1 MTKSSSDKQRN
12 WRIFKQLGLLF
23 IVVSLASACYEK
35 QEGCLDIAA
44 TNFEVEADRE
54 CDDCC
59 SYPSLQ
65 VTFAH
70 RVRSVQQDTFFNLNL
85 GDSLYTLNGIDF
97 FRFSD
102 IRFYISDFQLI
113 QADGTALTTSDQI
126 ELTLFENGDTLTQ
139 NTTDDFALVSRT
151 NLSPTTIGTIRP
163 EGNFSGIRFKI
174 GVTSPANHADPTA
187 FPNIHPLAEENDLH
201 WSIDSGYVFNRIA
214 LFRDTV
220 ASDTIPTVLEIG
232 TDELLRTVE
241 LDYPFPLKIGFNATV
256 ALQIDYLTWF
266 QGVDIRNDSEAA
278 MIEKIVGNIT
288 DSFTVLD
295 VSSD

>member
-1 MTKSSSDKQRN
+1 MRN
-12 WRIFKQLGLLF
+12 LWLF
-23 IVVSLASACYEK
+23 FAFVGCTFGCYEK

-54 CDDCC
+54 CDECC

-97 FRFSD
+97 FRFD
-102 IRFYISDFQLI
+102 NIRFYISDFQLI

-126 ELTLFENGDTLTQ
+126 ELTLFDNGDTLAQ
-139 NTTDDFALVSRT
+139 NVTDDFALVTRT
-151 NLSPTTIGTIRP
+151 NVSPITIGTIRP
-163 EGNFSGIRFKI
+163 EGDFSGIRFNV
-174 GVTSPANHADPTA
+174 GVTTPANHADPTA
-187 FPNIHPLAEENDLH
+187 FPNNHPLAEENDLH

-214 LFRDTV
+214 LFRDTM

-241 LDYPFPLKIGFNATV
+241 LDYPFPLKIGFDVTV
-256 ALQIDYLTWF
+256 ALQIDYLAWF

-278 MIEKIVGNIT
+278 MIEKIVENIT
-288 DSFTVLD
+288 NSFTVLD